1 MVANNV
7 CTKHVTTVDG
17 EMTGIAQIS
26 VSDDGD
32 NQIIIV
38 PGANNKL
45 CPDDIENAKDMIDNA
60 KVIVCQLE
68 IPIKTTISALRRC
81 KGISILN
88 ASPAP
93 LETTLDLFTLPS
105 ILCINEVEAASMT
118 KRNVPNI
125 E

>member
-1 MVANNV
+1 MVNNNV
-7 CTKHVTTVDG
+7 CTKHVGTVEG
-17 EMTGIAQIS
+17 EVTGVAQIS
-26 VSDDGD
+26 VSDNGD
-32 NQIIIV
+32 NQIVIV
-38 PGANNKL
+38 PGANNTL
-45 CPDDIENAKDMIDNA
+45 CPADIENAKDMVDNA
-60 KVIVCQLE
+60 KVVVCQLE
-68 IPIKTTISALRRC
+68 TPIKTTLSALRRC

-118 KRNVPNI
+118 KRHVPNI